1 MMVKF
6 NFFCFVFFSVFS
18 FAQST
23 YYLDATTGDDTNIGD
38 TPANAWKSLNK
49 ISQTNLGPGDQV
61 LFKSDEQF
69 NGHFIV
75 NGSGSL
81 SHPIIISSYGI
92 MGDHNW
98 PLVLLSKSV
107 KGPAI
112 YCLSTVKMIM

>member
-81 SHPIIISSYGI
+81 SHPIIISSYGNGAKPI
-92 MGDHNW
+92 LTGE
-98 PLVLLSKSV
+98 VGSS
-107 KGPAI
+107 GGG
-112 YCLSTVKMIM
+112 